1 MTFNKSEIRKHAE
14 KFDDEIFKLKIQS
27 FIESKY
33 AEFKKNKHWN
43 VIESSNNLINDYSKE
58 IALDSNNNLYEVL

>member
-1 MTFNKSEIRKHAE
+1 MKLER
-14 KFDDEIFKLKIQS
+14 FDEEIFKLKIQS